1 MKTLFYV
8 SLLVVATCAHSHNHN
23 HHHDHD
29 HNHDHNHHNHNHGG
43 AESQQ
48 PVVVSPSGEFRGSY
62 NTTRRGRQFESYRG
76 IYYAEPPVGELR
88 FQPPKLILE
97 YKTPVDASEDGP
109 ACPLLVGSDY
119 FIDENCLTIN
129 VYTPLKKDRSKPLP
143 VIFFIHPG
151 GFYSMTG
158 RSDLFGGQYLLDRDV
173 VLVTIN
179 YRIGSLGFLS
189 TGDEL
194 APGNNGYKDQ
204 VAALKWVQRNIAAFG
219 GDPNSVTI
227 AGCSAGSIS
236 VMLHMISPM
245 SKGLFHRGI
254 SMSGSPVYKGPT
266 PDNLYHL
273 AVRQAEILNCP
284 TNNSKVI
291 IDCLKTKPWR
301 DIGSSL
307 PGFYEFGFDPVG
319 IWMPIIEKDFGQERF
334 LPIDPIDAI
343 REGKM
348 HAVPHIISQTE
359 DEFFWFAFAVLKNKT
374 LSDQMNA
381 EWERIAPI
389 SFMMDRRNATYAAR
403 RLRTA
408 YLHDKP
414 LKNDAESAK
423 NLGLLYQD
431 SIESF
436 PVHRMA
442 NLMCRHS
449 PHPVWY
455 YKFSYVG
462 NHSFYED
469 PVTTKPVAA
478 AHHDDLVY
486 LFPLSF
492 QFPGISTEGLDSVLV
507 ERMTGIWY
515 NFARHGNPNPRGDPS
530 GDIPELEGLN
540 WPAMKPDDRK
550 YLRIGDDLSIHKNM
564 KEERIQLWEEL
575 YPIEYVGIEPQQP
588 VVVSL
593 SGEFRG
599 GYNVTRRG
607 RRFETYRGIRYAEP
621 PVGNLRFQPPVLIL
635 NYESPVDA
643 SEDSPACPQPT
654 KPGYNV
660 NEDCLTINV
669 YTPLKNNRSK
679 PLPVIFYI
687 HGGGFYSLSGR
698 SDKAG
703 PHYLLDRDI
712 VLVTINYRL
721 GSLGFLSTGDE
732 LAPGNNGLK
741 DQVAALKWVQRN
753 IAGFGGDPNSVTI
766 TGCSVGSKSVML
778 HMISPMS
785 KGLFH
790 RSISMS
796 GSPLYA
802 MPSPDNLYYLAVKQ
816 ARLLNCSITDNSR
829 AIIDCLKRK
838 TWREL
843 GDSLKGFNE
852 FAHNPIV
859 IWSPVVERD
868 YGQERFLT
876 MQPLDAIREGKM
888 HAVPYIISQT
898 TDEFFWKA
906 FTILGNKTW
915 TEQMNAEWDRI
926 APITFIMPRE
936 NSSRAT
942 QKLFS
947 VYLNNQPIR
956 NDTESAKNLG
966 LLFQDG
972 VESFPI
978 HRMANLMCRHSPY
991 PVWYYEFNYIGT
1003 HSHYED
1009 PVTKKPVG
1017 VAHHDDLIYLFSMS
1031 AFPAISTEGRDATLV
1046 DRMTG
1051 IWYNFARYGDPNPRG
1066 AGNLPELEGLQW
1078 PAMKPDDRKYLRIAD
1093 DLTVHVNLKEDRIK
1107 VWEELYPI
1115 QY

>member
-8 SLLVVATCAHSHNHN
+8 SLVVVAACAHSHNHN

-29 HNHDHNHHNHNHGG
+29 HNHDHGHNHDHNHYNHGG
-43 AESQQ
+43 AAESQQ

-97 YKTPVDASEDGP
+97 YKSPVDASEDGP
-109 ACPLLVGSDY
+109 ACPLLVDSDY

-179 YRIGSLGFLS
+179 YRLGSLGFLS

-291 IDCLKTKPWR
+291 IDCLKTRPWR

-307 PGFYEFGFDPVG
+307 PQFYEFGFDPVG

-348 HAVPHIISQTE
+348 HAVPHVISQTE
-359 DEFFWFAFAVLKNKT
+359 DEFFWMAFTVLKNKT
-374 LSDQMNA
+374 LTDQMNA

-389 SFMMDRRNATYAAR
+389 SFMLDRKNATYPAR

-436 PVHRMA
+436 PIHRMA

-455 YKFSYVG
+455 YEFSYVG

-469 PVTTKPVAA
+469 SVTKKPVAA
-478 AHHDDLVY
+478 AHHDDLIY

-492 QFPGISTEGLDSVLV
+492 QFPGISTEGPDSVLV

-515 NFARHGNPNPRGDPS
+515 NFARHGDPNPRGDV
-530 GDIPELEGLN
+530 PELEGLN

-550 YLRIGDDLSIHKNM
+550 YLRVGDDLSIQKNM
-564 KEERIQLWEEL
+564 KEERMQVWEEL
-575 YPIEYVGIEPQQP
+575 YPIEY
-588 VVVSL
+588 
-593 SGEFRG
+593 
-599 GYNVTRRG
+599 
-607 RRFETYRGIRYAEP
+607 
-621 PVGNLRFQPPVLIL
+621 
-635 NYESPVDA
+635 
-643 SEDSPACPQPT
+643 
-654 KPGYNV
+654 
-660 NEDCLTINV
+660 
-669 YTPLKNNRSK
+669 
-679 PLPVIFYI
+679 
-687 HGGGFYSLSGR
+687 
-698 SDKAG
+698 
-703 PHYLLDRDI
+703 
-712 VLVTINYRL
+712 
-721 GSLGFLSTGDE
+721 
-732 LAPGNNGLK
+732 
-741 DQVAALKWVQRN
+741 
-753 IAGFGGDPNSVTI
+753 
-766 TGCSVGSKSVML
+766 
-778 HMISPMS
+778 
-785 KGLFH
+785 
-790 RSISMS
+790 
-796 GSPLYA
+796 
-802 MPSPDNLYYLAVKQ
+802 
-816 ARLLNCSITDNSR
+816 
-829 AIIDCLKRK
+829 
-838 TWREL
+838 
-843 GDSLKGFNE
+843 
-852 FAHNPIV
+852 
-859 IWSPVVERD
+859 
-868 YGQERFLT
+868 
-876 MQPLDAIREGKM
+876 
-888 HAVPYIISQT
+888 
-898 TDEFFWKA
+898 
-906 FTILGNKTW
+906 
-915 TEQMNAEWDRI
+915 
-926 APITFIMPRE
+926 
-936 NSSRAT
+936 
-942 QKLFS
+942 
-947 VYLNNQPIR
+947 
-956 NDTESAKNLG
+956 
-966 LLFQDG
+966 
-972 VESFPI
+972 
-978 HRMANLMCRHSPY
+978 
-991 PVWYYEFNYIGT
+991 
-1003 HSHYED
+1003 
-1009 PVTKKPVG
+1009 
-1017 VAHHDDLIYLFSMS
+1017 
-1031 AFPAISTEGRDATLV
+1031 
-1046 DRMTG
+1046 
-1051 IWYNFARYGDPNPRG
+1051 
-1066 AGNLPELEGLQW
+1066 
-1078 PAMKPDDRKYLRIAD
+1078 
-1093 DLTVHVNLKEDRIK
+1093 
-1107 VWEELYPI
+1107 
-1115 QY
+1115 